1 MALSKKL
8 ADGFMPALVQPA
20 PSEVKVPS
28 SIVDHRK
35 EFLEEGFTRV
45 PGFFT
50 KEEMDSLILDIQ
62 TADPKQHQPSGL
74 NVGEL
79 VFYDNLFSNSA
90 RIRNFI
96 SQPRLVDFLKTV
108 IGPDFWVRWDQAV
121 FKGPGGGEFP
131 WHQDN
136 AYNRLRDEHFQLWIA
151 LSKMNAERG
160 GLWLVPGSHKK
171 GRLPHV
177 RIGRHQAF
185 TGSTENSICIE
196 AEIGD
201 VVLFSS
207 LMLHYTSPNVSTE
220 DRWAYVVE
228 YMSLDHHD
236 PYMKPPFFVVARNG
250 ESRPGFVRFPR
261 GRLSV
266 SNHMKYLVPAVKEQ
280 VSQILKRVGVGPGVD
295 RSS

>member
-1 MALSKKL
+1 MALPNK
-8 ADGFMPALVQPA
+8 AVAGFRPTFVEKTPGDF
-20 PSEVKVPS
+20 KVPS
-28 SIVDHRK
+28 ASADHR
-35 EFLEEGFTRV
+35 ENFRQQGFTQV

-50 KEEMDSLILDIQ
+50 KEEMESLIRDIR
-62 TADPKQHQPSGL
+62 TADPKELQPSGL
-74 NVGEL
+74 NRGEL
-79 VFYDNLFSNSA
+79 LFYENLFPNSE

-96 SQPRLVDFLKTV
+96 SQPRLVELLKTV

-121 FKGPGGGEFP
+121 FKGPGAGEFP

-151 LSKMNAERG
+151 LSKMNSDRG
-160 GLWLVPGSHKK
+160 GLWLVPGSHKQ
-171 GRLPHV
+171 GRLPHI
-177 RIGRHQAF
+177 RIGRYQSF
-185 TGSTENSICIE
+185 TGSTDNSICIE

-207 LMLHYTSPNVSTE
+207 LMLHYTSPNVSKE

-236 PYMKPPFFVVARNG
+236 PYMKAPFFVVARNG
-250 ESRPGFVRFPR
+250 ESEPRFVRFPR
-261 GRLSV
+261 GRLRP
-266 SNHMKYLVPAVKEQ
+266 SNHMKYLIPAVKEQ